1 MKKIFAFALVA
12 AMVATGC
19 TNKQKVEEAQAA
31 ADASKAELVAAVADR
46 DELLNLVNEIS
57 GGMEQIKQ
65 LENILSVS
73 GTSET
78 PGQREQIKA
87 DIAAIQQTL
96 QERRQKLADLES
108 KLSKSSIANANLKK
122 TIASLNEQIDT
133 QAAEIGVLRQSLGE
147 AQETISTLVNKTD
160 SLNNTVNTV
169 TAALDSTATKNTQL
183 TNELNLCYYAIGTK
197 SELKDNGIIETGF
210 LKKTKVLEGDFNRE
224 FFTVADKRTFTT
236 LDLGSN
242 KAEVLTNQPE
252 SSYVIV
258 ENGGHKTL
266 RVTNPAAFW
275 SLTNYLVIKID

>member
-1 MKKIFAFALVA
+1 MKKLLAFAIA
-12 AMVATGC
+12 AAAIFTSC
-19 TNKQKVEEAQAA
+19 TDKQKAQEAQAA

-87 DIAAIQQTL
+87 DIVAIQQTL
-96 QERRQKLADLES
+96 SERRQKLADLEN
-108 KLSKSSIANANLKK
+108 KLSKSAVANANLKK
-122 TIASLNEQIDT
+122 TIAALNEQIDT
-133 QAAEIGVLRQSLGE
+133 QAAEIGVLRQNLGE

-160 SLNNTVNTV
+160 SLANTVNSV
-169 TAALDSTATKNTQL
+169 TAALDSTSVKNTQL

-197 SELKDNGIIETGF
+197 AELKDNGIIETGF
-210 LKKTKVLEGDFNRE
+210 LRKTKVMEGDFNRE

-236 LDLGSN
+236 LDLGSD

-252 SSYVIV
+252 NSYVIV

-275 SLTNYLVIKID
+275 SLTNYLVVKID